1 MSSMQT
7 FSPSLSLSHI
17 HRCFASQSQ
26 INPLLQVKQQ
36 QSEKEGTVVISADK

>member
-7 FSPSLSLSHI
+7 FSLSLFHTNS
-17 HRCFASQSQ
+17 CFASESQ